1 MQKQWLLSECISR
14 KGETNILI
22 WFSAEAKRGKLVLIK
37 DLKTVQT
44 EISVDFFYPLII
56 KWRLLNIVSIGLQ
69 FGEYSRKNWRL
80 LPISPAMSFRELLTS
95 SVCPFSPSM

>member
-44 EISVDFFYPLII
+44 EISVDFFLSFNHQMETI
-56 KWRLLNIVSIGLQ
+56 
-69 FGEYSRKNWRL
+69 EY
-80 LPISPAMSFRELLTS
+80 
-95 SVCPFSPSM
+95 C